1 MVGNIPFP
9 KNKISKKS
17 MINKYDRSNKCEET
31 NCKILIQVFS
41 KTIYDYL
48 IKPKYGKQY
57 LTH

>member
-17 MINKYDRSNKCEET
+17 MINKCEET